1 MFCKSCGNRLG
12 PNDTVCAHC
21 GAAVPG
27 AAQPRKPEPEP
38 EITIRK
44 KPVQPDALFAQKQSA
59 AAAPKAEETPA
70 VEKVPATELSAP
82 EETPVPE
89 EIPAEIPAPEET
101 PVAEEIPAVEE
112 TPAAEETP
120 VEEEMPAA
128 EETPEAEDTP
138 APEETAEAEE
148 IPTAEE
154 EPAPEET
161 PAEEA
166 AAAEEVPADE
176 EAPAPENKFAIEK
189 TPEPDTAPQPTP
201 RVTTTPR
208 ESRSARSS
216 AAWVKAICV
225 ICALAIIALTC
236 VNAFTDVFHT
246 DNDAV
251 KTVALSALP
260 ETEKEGCLQFLSQ
273 FSPFYGKTINF
284 EEMGHYAFL
293 DLLEPGNANGLYAS
307 FYPTPTPITDTAD
320 PAGRFALEG
329 GGWRY
334 YKIPFKELSEIAS
347 QFDLDLIGCANR
359 ADCYF
364 ANGYYYF
371 SARDT
376 ETGTKRATSLSLVS
390 SKRTEDGSYYI
401 VAETQDAVKVYA
413 MVTLTKEGETAVW
426 DLLRLSADP
435 LFTDDGMP
443 TAEVS
448 GKTLDYEMRQRV
460 ITAKADDK
468 TEYATYVIDYPYFTD
483 VTDKTAITINTLYGE
498 IIKSYKDKAAEAE
511 ESYQR
516 YLKRGYDTSL
526 LPAYTYVI
534 STVTYDKNGHI
545 SLLDEVTTYTPEKI
559 AKARKKAQT
568 TALEN
573 GTTPE
578 LPEVPLF
585 PSVTY
590 SGYTVDTATGEIL
603 KKETV
608 FGTDYSRYQDELA
621 RVFSDTHYVERAQ
634 FETVGQA
641 IYESTWFLAEDGI
654 CFCYL
659 GGEDYV
665 QFVTLPYSAVNYT
678 F

>member
-38 EITIRK
+38 EITTRK
-44 KPVQPDALFAQKQSA
+44 KPVQPDALFAQKQ
-59 AAAPKAEETPA
+59 APVAEQEPKPETLPAEEET
-70 VEKVPATELSAP
+70 PATELSAP
-82 EETPVPE
+82 EDT
-89 EIPAEIPAPEET
+89 PAPEEIS
-101 PVAEEIPAVEE
+101 VDEEIPKAEE
-112 TPAAEETP
+112 TPTAEDVPAAEETP
-120 VEEEMPAA
+120 AVEDA
-128 EETPEAEDTP
+128 P
-138 APEETAEAEE
+138 APEEPAEAKE

-154 EPAPEET
+154 TPMTEETPAADKT

-166 AAAEEVPADE
+166 AATE
-176 EAPAPENKFAIEK
+176 EAPAAEDKFAIEK
-189 TPEPDTAPQPTP
+189 TPEPAPAPQP
-201 RVTTTPR
+201 RVTPAPR

-216 AAWVKAICV
+216 AAWVKALCV
-225 ICALAIIALTC
+225 ICALAIVALTC

-260 ETEKEGCLQFLSQ
+260 ETEKESCLQFLSQ

-307 FYPTPTPITDTAD
+307 FYPAPTPITDTAD
-320 PAGRFALEG
+320 PANRFALEG

-364 ANGYYYF
+364 ANGCYYF

-413 MVTLTKEGETAVW
+413 MVTLTKEGETGVW

-443 TAEVS
+443 TAAVS
-448 GKTLDYEMRQRV
+448 GKTLEYEMRQRV

-568 TALEN
+568 AALEN

-578 LPEVPLF
+578 LPEAPLF

-608 FGTDYSRYQDELA
+608 FGTDYSRFQDALA
-621 RVFSDTHYVERAQ
+621 GVFSETHKVDSSQ
-634 FETVGQA
+634 LETVGQA
-641 IYESTWFLAEDGI
+641 IYESTWFLTDDGI

-665 QFVTLPYSAVNYT
+665 QFVTLPYSAVDYT

>member
-38 EITIRK
+38 EMTIRK
-44 KPVQPDALFAQKQSA
+44 KPVQPDALFTQPEVTAAEA
-59 AAAPKAEETPA
+59 AAA
-70 VEKVPATELSAP
+70 
-82 EETPVPE
+82 
-89 EIPAEIPAPEET
+89 AEIPAPKAIPAPAEAPAAEV
-101 PVAEEIPAVEE
+101 PVAEEIPAEAEE
-112 TPAAEETP
+112 TAETEAPAAAEET
-120 VEEEMPAA
+120 AA
-128 EETPEAEDTP
+128 EDAP
-138 APEETAEAEE
+138 APEEEPTQEEA
-148 IPTAEE
+148 
-154 EPAPEET
+154 PAPEET
-161 PAEEA
+161 PAR
-166 AAAEEVPADE
+166 E
-176 EAPAPENKFAIEK
+176 EAPAPEAQPK
-189 TPEPDTAPQPTP
+189 PEIALQPAPAPAVQPAP
-201 RVTTTPR
+201 RAATVPR

-216 AAWVKAICV
+216 AAWVKAIC
-225 ICALAIIALTC
+225 ILCAIAIVGLTC
-236 VNAFTDVFHT
+236 VNAFTDFFHT

-273 FSPFYGKTINF
+273 FSAFYGKTINF
-284 EEMGHYAFL
+284 EELGHYAFL
-293 DLLEPGNANGLYAS
+293 DLLDPGNANGLYAS
-307 FYPTPTPITDTAD
+307 FYPTPTPITDKAD

-334 YKIPFKELSEIAS
+334 YKIPFAELSEIAS

-364 ANGYYYF
+364 AGGYYYF

-376 ETGTKRATSLSLVS
+376 ETGAKRSTSLSLVS

-401 VAETQDAVKVYA
+401 VAETQDAVRVYA
-413 MVTLTKEGETAVW
+413 MVTLTKEGETSVW
-426 DLLRLSADP
+426 DLLRLSAEP

-443 TAEVS
+443 TEAVS
-448 GKTLDYEMRQRV
+448 AKTLDYEMRQRV

-498 IIKSYKDKAAEAE
+498 IIKSYKDLAAKAE
-511 ESYQR
+511 ENYQR

-526 LPAYTYVI
+526 LPAYTYVL

-545 SLLDEVTTYTPEKI
+545 SLLDEVTTYTPETI

-568 TALEN
+568 AAQES
-573 GTTPE
+573 GTLAE
-578 LPEVPLF
+578 LPQVPLF
-585 PSVTY
+585 PTATY
-590 SGYTVDTATGEIL
+590 SGCTIDTSTGEIL

-608 FGTDYSRYQDELA
+608 FGKNYRNYQDELA
-621 RVFSDTHYVERAQ
+621 RVFSDTHYVEAGQ

-641 IYESTWFLAEDGI
+641 IYDSTWFLADDGI
-654 CFCYL
+654 RFCYL
-659 GGEDYV
+659 GDADYV
-665 QFVTLPYSAVNYT
+665 QFVTLPYSAVEYQ